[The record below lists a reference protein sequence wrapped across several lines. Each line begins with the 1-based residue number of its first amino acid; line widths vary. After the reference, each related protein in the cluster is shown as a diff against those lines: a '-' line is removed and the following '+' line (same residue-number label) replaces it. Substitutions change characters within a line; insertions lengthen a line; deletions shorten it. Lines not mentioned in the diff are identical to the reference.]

1 MKSFIHFY
9 LFIYIAVA
17 LISCN
22 GNTQDKVLLSIDKD
36 FKDFSLLKFKI
47 SKSRVRRSIKELVN
61 DDKDSLVA
69 DYLTRNYYRTKKEYL
84 WISKEGINPSSA
96 LLIDSIERLTSIGF
110 SPNKFINKEIKK
122 DIKKIQTLSIE
133 EGESISKILA
143 LI

>member
-69 DYLTRNYYRTKKEYL
+69 DYLTRNYYRTNIFGFLKKE
-84 WISKEGINPSSA
+84 
-96 LLIDSIERLTSIGF
+96 
-110 SPNKFINKEIKK
+110 
-122 DIKKIQTLSIE
+122 
-133 EGESISKILA
+133 
-143 LI
+143 